1 MCTPIPTSLRW
12 LPRGRAGYLSAF
24 AIAVPTKHLSRVPG
38 ASGIETYVSHG
49 SFIVS
54 QPGYLTLQ
62 HEEDGFS
69 SGEFLVARQVCDS
82 AAKKYD
88 IRHLLTSVTCPQDI
102 VQSSTFPILS
112 TFISYWTRKNGSS
125 LCLCSFESLE

>member
-1 MCTPIPTSLRW
+1 M
-12 LPRGRAGYLSAF
+12 
-24 AIAVPTKHLSRVPG
+24 
-38 ASGIETYVSHG
+38 ETYVSHG

-54 QPGYLTLQ
+54 QPRYLTLQ
-62 HEEDGFS
+62 HKEYGFS
-69 SGEFLVARQVCDS
+69 SCEFLVTRQVCDS